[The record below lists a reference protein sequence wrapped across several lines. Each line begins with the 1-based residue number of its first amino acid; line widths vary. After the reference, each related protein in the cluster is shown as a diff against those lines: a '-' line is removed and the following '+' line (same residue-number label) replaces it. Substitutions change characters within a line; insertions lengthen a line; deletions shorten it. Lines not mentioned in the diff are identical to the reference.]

1 MVDIDL
7 GIIGVG
13 VGVAVVVEQMKMD
26 RDLEVVGDMK
36 VGRKFAEEDN
46 TNLKTD
52 LGHRMFGT
60 RKDLAIA
67 VHRNLRNHPL

>member
-13 VGVAVVVEQMKMD
+13 AAAVVGQMRID
-26 RDLEVVGDMK
+26 RELKVVGDMK

-52 LGHRMFGT
+52 LDHRMFGN

-67 VHRNLRNHPL
+67 VRRNLQIRPS